1 MTDQEIEKITVTIAN
16 EFLNS
21 FNLNGLVAAAKHY
34 SVHLARERVE
44 SLAEEDLKKIMSEI
58 LDKEKE
64 IAEKSLEQEKVQ
76 GETSDTRVT
85 TSVNPEAQ

>member
-1 MTDQEIEKITVTIAN
+1 MTDQETEKITVALAN

-34 SVHLARERVE
+34 SIHLAKEKVE
-44 SLAEEDLKKIMSEI
+44 SLGEEELKKIMGEI
-58 LDKEKE
+58 LEREKE
-64 IAEKSLEQEKVQ
+64 AAEK
-76 GETSDTRVT
+76 GETSEARVT

>member
-34 SVHLARERVE
+34 SIHLAKERVDT
-44 SLAEEDLKKIMSEI
+44 LGEEELKKIMSEI
-58 LDKEKE
+58 LEREKE
-64 IAEKSLEQEKVQ
+64 AAEK
-76 GETSDTRVT
+76 GETSEPRVT

>member
-1 MTDQEIEKITVTIAN
+1 MTDQETEKITVTIAN

-34 SVHLARERVE
+34 SIHLARERVD
-44 SLAEEDLKKIMSEI
+44 SLKEEELKKIMSEI
-58 LDKEKE
+58 LEREKE
-64 IAEKSLEQEKVQ
+64 AAEK
-76 GETSDTRVT
+76 GETSEPRVT

>member
-34 SVHLARERVE
+34 SIHLAKEKVD
-44 SLAEEDLKKIMSEI
+44 SLEEADLKKIMSEI
-58 LDKEKE
+58 LEREKE
-64 IAEKSLEQEKVQ
+64 LAEK
-76 GETSDTRVT
+76 GETSEARVT